1 MKTIYLD
8 CFSGISGNMM
18 IGALL
23 DAGLPFE
30 YLQAQISKLPIS
42 SYRLMTKQVTKQGI
56 SARYFN
62 VELKRSWFQKSRNL
76 YHVREIIH
84 KSSLPESV
92 KNGAIAVF
100 STLAEAEAKVHGM
113 PIDKVHFHEVGA
125 VDCIID
131 IVGTFIGLEFLGV
144 KSVHASPLHVGGG
157 FVKCQH
163 GRMPV
168 PAPATAELLKGIP
181 FYTGDIKR
189 ELVTPTGAAIVA
201 HLAKSFGPVSQ
212 QLKIGRIAYGAG
224 SMDLEIPNVLRI
236 YLGDLEE
243 DAGV

>member
-1 MKTIYLD
+1 MTTIYLD

-18 IGALL
+18 IGALI

-30 YLQAQISKLPIS
+30 YLQTELSKLPIS
-42 SYRLMTKQVTKQGI
+42 SYRLINKRVTKKGI
-56 SARYFN
+56 SANYFN

-76 YHVREIIH
+76 YNVRDIINN
-84 KSSLPESV
+84 SSVSESV
-92 KNGAIAVF
+92 KQGAISVF
-100 STLAEAEAKVHGM
+100 SILAEAEAKVHGI
-113 PIDKVHFHEVGA
+113 PVDRVHFHEVGA

-131 IVGTFIGLEFLGV
+131 IVGTFIGLEYLGIKNV
-144 KSVHASPLHVGGG
+144 QASPLHAGGG

-201 HLAKSFGPVSQ
+201 TLAKSFGHVSKE
-212 QLKIGRIAYGAG
+212 LKVNKIAYGAG
-224 SMDLEIPNVLRI
+224 TMDLEIPNVLRI
-236 YLGDLEE
+236 YLGDLESS
-243 DAGV
+243 GV

>member
-1 MKTIYLD
+1 MTTIYLD

-30 YLQAQISKLPIS
+30 YLQAEISKLPIS
-42 SYRLMTKQVTKQGI
+42 SYQLISKQVTKRGI

-76 YHVREIIH
+76 YNVREIINN
-84 KSSLPESV
+84 SSLSETV
-92 KNGAIAVF
+92 KNGAISVF
-100 STLAEAEAKVHGM
+100 SILAEAEAKVHGM

-125 VDCIID
+125 IDCIID

-144 KSVHASPLHVGGG
+144 ESVHASPLHAGGG

-201 HLAKSFGPVSQ
+201 KLAKSFGHVSK
-212 QLKIGRIAYGAG
+212 QLKVKRIAYGSG
-224 SMDLEIPNVLRI
+224 SMDLEIPNVLRL

-243 DAGV
+243 SIGI